1 MQQLSSNC
9 QICENGRNDAIKNI
23 NENLIH
29 LHKIVF
35 VEIPF
40 LVMFKRNNSSFS
52 KNVFCSG

>member
-1 MQQLSSNC
+1 MQQLSSSC
-9 QICENGRNDAIKNI
+9 QICEMEEMMLLKTII
-23 NENLIH
+23 ENLIL

-40 LVMFKRNNSSFS
+40 LVMSKRNNSSFS